1 MAIPATY
8 TRKRDICIPGQI
20 ADTSLY
26 NIDGTCAAA
35 NDILTGVLVALSGGV
50 VDGHKVVDAAKT
62 ANAVL
67 VVDTAKTANAVL
79 VGVTTHSHYQSP
91 EFKYDK
97 FSAVNVMTHG
107 RVWCRAAS
115 TVTAADCAFKSL
127 VTFGDDGTVAKGDA
141 GLIKTGYTHTGE
153 WFKNKDGVVLVKIQ
167 LTQDATAP
175 AAPATGGA

>member
-50 VDGHKVVDAAKT
+50 VNGHK
-62 ANAVL
+62 
-67 VVDTAKTANAVL
+67 VVDTAKTADAVL
-79 VGVTTHSHYQSP
+79 VGVTTHSHYYSP
-91 EFKYDK
+91 EFKYDQY
-97 FSAVNVMTHG
+97 SAVNVMTHG
-107 RVWCRAAS
+107 RVWCRADAG
-115 TVTAADCAFKSL
+115 VTEADCAFKSL
-127 VTFGDDGTVAKGDA
+127 VTFGADGTVAKGDA

-153 WFKNKDGVVLVKIQ
+153 WFKNKDGDILVKIQ

-175 AAPATGGA
+175 AAAAGGGE

>member
-35 NDILTGVLVALSGGV
+35 NDILTGVLVSLSGGV
-50 VDGHKVVDAAKT
+50 VDGHKVVD
-62 ANAVL
+62 
-67 VVDTAKTANAVL
+67 TAKTADAVL

-127 VTFGDDGTVAKGDA
+127 VTFGADGTVAKGDA